1 MPHVVTLCTG
11 NAARSVIA
19 GAVLDDIGGLVV
31 ITRGTHV
38 IEGLPISWRT
48 RDAIHGLGVT
58 TDGHHSR
65 QLAAD
70 DLDRADLVIAMA
82 REHVQYVRRRHASA
96 AARTGTLRRLARDL
110 PGLSGPLADRVAAL
124 RLDEVVLEDWEDVD
138 DPAGGDVD
146 VFHRCADEIHTL
158 LAPLRPLLRDEAA

>member
-1 MPHVVTLCTG
+1 MPQVVTLCTG

-31 ITRGTHV
+31 VTRGTHV
-38 IEGLPISWRT
+38 VEGLPMSWRT
-48 RDAIHGLGVT
+48 RDAIAGLGVAS
-58 TDGHHSR
+58 DGHHSR
-65 QLAAD
+65 QLVAD

-82 REHVQYVRRRHASA
+82 REHVAYIRRRHPSA

-110 PGLSGPLADRVAAL
+110 PGVPGTLADRVAAL

-138 DPAGGDVD
+138 
-146 VFHRCADEIHTL
+146 
-158 LAPLRPLLRDEAA
+158 